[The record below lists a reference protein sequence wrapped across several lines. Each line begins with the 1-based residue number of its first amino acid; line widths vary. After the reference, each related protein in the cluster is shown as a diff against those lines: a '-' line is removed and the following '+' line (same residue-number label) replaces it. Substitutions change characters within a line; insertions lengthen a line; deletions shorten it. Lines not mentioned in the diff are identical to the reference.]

1 MFPCLLNLPLT
12 YGGWGGVGGRDGACF
27 FLSTLPILCVQ
38 GPVCEPTATLPWGYE
53 EEMLDD
59 RNSFLL

>member
-1 MFPCLLNLPLT
+1 MGD
-12 YGGWGGVGGRDGACF
+12 GGGGGVAGRDRVCF
-27 FLSTLPILCVQ
+27 FLSTLPILGVQ
-38 GPVCEPTATLPWGYE
+38 GPVCEPRAMLPWGYE